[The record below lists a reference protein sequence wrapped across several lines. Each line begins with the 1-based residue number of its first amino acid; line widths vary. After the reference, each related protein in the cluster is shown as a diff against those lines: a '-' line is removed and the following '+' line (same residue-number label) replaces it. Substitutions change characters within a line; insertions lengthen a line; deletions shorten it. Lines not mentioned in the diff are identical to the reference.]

1 MYKITYVTFASWKLE
16 YTYTSFLLAVGRIV
30 DKFKRDYTL
39 HTAKKCR
46 KYWCCKSSALLK
58 FVYSIRTTTLQEP
71 IFYVCKSYLRKHVVL
86 AKSYISNNT
95 LLEVW
100 PIRNTYG
107 MTFKKLYPIVLIE
120 KSSSINRENTQTQDV

>member
-1 MYKITYVTFASWKLE
+1 MFAR
-16 YTYTSFLLAVGRIV
+16 VI
-30 DKFKRDYTL
+30 
-39 HTAKKCR
+39 
-46 KYWCCKSSALLK
+46 
-58 FVYSIRTTTLQEP
+58 FV
-71 IFYVCKSYLRKHVVL
+71 
-86 AKSYISNNT
+86 SNNT